1 MTATVSR
8 METVLGEVVVRSVLE
23 PTTSKDL
30 ITVKYRGHGA

>member
-23 PTTSKDL
+23 PTTSSGRN
-30 ITVKYRGHGA
+30 TVRCRG